1 MEQRIV
7 LAHDGSINADWVARY
22 ALRMAAGLPG
32 RRLQVIHILDGSVAR
47 ARIEARFAAIARE
60 CVREGLHCELLIRD
74 LHGDVAA
81 SLLAAMQPGAVSHC
95 LCGARVAAR
104 GSRGF
109 LAGTVSERLLRSGQ
123 CNVLA
128 VRVVSPGLLGCPRT
142 LLFPLAGHPRG
153 FRSAMPF
160 LLLLAQPTA
169 RLHLLRVMVVGHL
182 HLGHLSAATARARIA
197 LGYDY
202 LTRVADEIRAQADA
216 PPCHLERHAVLAAD
230 WAGEILVQ
238 AGKLG
243 VQMILLGASERS
255 LPHRVVYGNPLERI
269 LRDTACDVGI
279 YCRP

>member
-32 RRLQVIHILDGSVAR
+32 RRLQVIHILDGSVTR

-104 GSRGF
+104 GRGF

-153 FRSAMPF
+153 FQSALSF
-160 LLLLAQPTA
+160 LHLFAASVQ
-169 RLHLLRVMVVGHL
+169 RLHLLRVMLVHPL
-182 HLGHLSAATARARIA
+182 LLRSLPHNEARERLR
-197 LGYDY
+197 LGYAY
-202 LTRVADEIRAQADA
+202 LTRVADEIRSQAEA
-216 PPCHLERHAVLAAD
+216 PP
-230 WAGEILVQ
+230 
-238 AGKLG
+238 
-243 VQMILLGASERS
+243 
-255 LPHRVVYGNPLERI
+255 
-269 LRDTACDVGI
+269 
-279 YCRP
+279 

>member
-32 RRLQVIHILDGSVAR
+32 RRLQVIHIFDGSVAR

-104 GSRGF
+104 GRGF

-153 FRSAMPF
+153 FQSALPF
-160 LLLLAQPTA
+160 LHLFAASVQ
-169 RLHLLRVMVVGHL
+169 RLHLLRVMVVHPL
-182 HLGHLSAATARARIA
+182 RQRSLSPADSRERVR
-197 LGYDY
+197 LGYAY
-202 LTRVADEIRAQADA
+202 LTRVADEIRAQPDA

-243 VQMILLGASERS
+243 AQMILLGASERS
-255 LPHRVVYGNPLERI
+255 LPHRFVHGNPLERI

>member
-32 RRLQVIHILDGSVAR
+32 RRLQVIHIFDGSVAR

-81 SLLAAMQPGAVSHC
+81 SLLAAMQPGTVSHC

-104 GSRGF
+104 GRGF

-202 LTRVADEIRAQADA
+202 LTRVADEIRSQAEA
-216 PPCHLERHAVLAAD
+216 PPCHLERHVALAAD
-230 WAGEILVQ
+230 WAGEVLVQ

-243 VQMILLGASERS
+243 VQLILLGASERS
-255 LPHRVVYGNPLERI
+255 LPHRVVYGNRLERI

-279 YCRP
+279 YRRP